1 MDNQNNPYSNERENS
16 TKNELKWSFCPVCG
30 KDIPKV
36 ETSEFCLKC
45 STDLQNLKKHIGSS
59 STTLNSSKP
68 SSLYTQSSSQGFSY
82 GPEKISDEDITNIK
96 KHKLWGIPV
105 TLGLPLGAYLL
116 MNLVLALILFTIST
130 NVDKL
135 KEIVLNPY
143 FVILSSLTSLIFMI
157 LPLIYAGKYLQNP
170 TLKNRL
176 GLFGFTVKG
185 FDKKK
190 IKREIL
196 LGIGFAI
203 IGFFLVNSI
212 GTLTKLLLELSFG
225 LEVVR
230 DSTGFMSESEIIIY
244 SADVLSLIIWVIV
257 IFLVIGT
264 SEELLFRGFVQKGLV
279 RTLGTKKGIIITALI
294 FSLIHLIGLYLIAN
308 PLNLLVAFILNFF
321 PYMAI
326 SLMLGL
332 LYYWR
337 KENLITVMVTHGVY
351 NGLSIIIVYL
361 LFAVF

>member
-1 MDNQNNPYSNERENS
+1 MKIEDFLNASRY
-16 TKNELKWSFCPVCG
+16 LK
-30 KDIPKV
+30 D
-36 ETSEFCLKC
+36 
-45 STDLQNLKKHIGSS
+45 
-59 STTLNSSKP
+59 
-68 SSLYTQSSSQGFSY
+68 
-82 GPEKISDEDITNIK
+82 
-96 KHKLWGIPV
+96 
-105 TLGLPLGAYLL
+105 
-116 MNLVLALILFTIST
+116 
-130 NVDKL
+130 
-135 KEIVLNPY
+135 
-143 FVILSSLTSLIFMI
+143 
-157 LPLIYAGKYLQNP
+157 
-170 TLKNRL
+170 
-176 GLFGFTVKG
+176 
-185 FDKKK
+185 
-190 IKREIL
+190 
-196 LGIGFAI
+196 
-203 IGFFLVNSI
+203 
-212 GTLTKLLLELSFG
+212 
-225 LEVVR
+225 
-230 DSTGFMSESEIIIY
+230 
-244 SADVLSLIIWVIV
+244 V